1 MPSKR
6 KATLKPRPASASV
19 PAANRSKK
27 TAVPAQAANRIEQP
41 LSAVEPAGWQATA
54 CKQPLKNKG
63 KKVGVPGAGS
73 SSVDTGVMKRP
84 ADVAADNFMEEA
96 LRSAIWRADAEAA
109 RADAA
114 CAKAVRLEKELTVA
128 NLRLGELRRSEMH
141 TAEAEVTKTRVEM
154 RELTKGHMETL
165 KQRDALLEKNRV
177 LLQKKDACPLEK
189 KEANLQEL
197 LMQLKSKDEQLK
209 SKDQQLTEEY
219 RQTAVERKEAVTILK
234 MIELGRAN
242 GQLLEMSPLSPI
254 SGPVHALQALQ
265 V

>member
-1 MPSKR
+1 M
-6 KATLKPRPASASV
+6 
-19 PAANRSKK
+19 
-27 TAVPAQAANRIEQP
+27 
-41 LSAVEPAGWQATA
+41 ATA
-54 CKQPLKNKG
+54 FKQPPKTKG
-63 KKVGVPGAGS
+63 KKVGAPSAGS

-109 RADAA
+109 RADVA
-114 CAKAVRLEKELTVA
+114 CAKAARLEKELTVA

-177 LLQKKDACPLEK
+177 LLEKKDACLERT
-189 KEANLQEL
+189 EANLQEV

-234 MIELGRAN
+234 MIDHHQRMDGIN
-242 GQLLEMSPLSPI
+242 GQVPPMSPLSPMSSPI
-254 SGPVHALQALQ
+254 PALPL
-265 V
+265 

>member
-197 LMQLKSKDEQLK
+197 LMQLKSKDEQLAELNAK
-209 SKDQQLTEEY
+209 YTQA
-219 RQTAVERKEAVTILK
+219 AVERKEAVTILK